1 MPNQGRGDKDIL
13 DDEYVAVM
21 SGGYGYPYPK
31 IGSNVFIIDW
41 LTGKIKRR
49 IDIEDVPNDIVNSLP
64 STPVV
69 VRARNSG
76 AAEYSGALVYLSD
89 LEGKITKI
97 NLTNMEFDYEYD
109 PANNTL
115 TPKPSFLDLYDQTTL
130 INLEANRLFNNR
142 FMYHSLEAGIGAR
155 NKKLWLYGGTGD
167 YLNLNDVMVNPSSVD
182 NLMFGIKDVHFPYF
196 GKVKD
201 ALTADKLTNCKDTT
215 TDSTAANCPEN
226 ADLGWYIKL
235 TDQKKVVAEP
245 TLSNNIVYYP
255 IYKPTSKNNLSCGS
269 GDAYIC
275 AADAECGTNISSRFP
290 DNPNNQKSEECYYVG
305 TGVLS
310 KLVIHGSKIYANI
323 TEKSQNPNKDDLVVI
338 ESLGTGTNTF
348 RSSWREN
355 F

>member
-1 MPNQGRGDKDIL
+1 
-13 DDEYVAVM
+13 
-21 SGGYGYPYPK
+21 
-31 IGSNVFIIDW
+31 
-41 LTGKIKRR
+41 LTGKVKKRL
-49 IDIEDVPNDIVNSLP
+49 DIEDTPNDVINSLP

-69 VRARNSG
+69 INARNSG
-76 AAEYSGALVYLSD
+76 EAEYSGALVYLAD

-97 NLTNMEFDYEYD
+97 NLTNMEFNYEYD
-109 PANNTL
+109 ETNNTIK
-115 TPKPSFLDLYDQTTL
+115 PKPSFLDLYDQTTL
-130 INLEANRLFNNR
+130 INLEASRLFNNR
-142 FMYHSLEAGIGAR
+142 LMYHSLEAGIGAR
-155 NKKLWLYGGTGD
+155 YNNLWLYGGTGD
-167 YLNLNDVMVNPSSVD
+167 FLNLNDLMINPSSVD

-196 GKVKD
+196 GQVND
-201 ALTADKLTNCKDTT
+201 AATADKLTNCKDTT
-215 TDSTAANCPEN
+215 TDSTGANCPEN

-235 TDQKKVVAEP
+235 TDRKKVVAEP

-255 IYKPTSKNNLSCGS
+255 IYKPTSINNLSCGS

-290 DNPNNQKSEECYYVG
+290 GNPNNHKGEECYFVG

-323 TEKSQNPNKDDLVVI
+323 TEESQNPNKDDLVVI

-348 RSSWREN
+348 RTSWREN